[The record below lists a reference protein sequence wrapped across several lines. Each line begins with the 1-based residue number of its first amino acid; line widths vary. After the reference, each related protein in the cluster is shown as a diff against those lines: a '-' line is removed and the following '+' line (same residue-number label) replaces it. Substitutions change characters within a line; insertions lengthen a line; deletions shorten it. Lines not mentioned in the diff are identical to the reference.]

1 MCVCVCMH
9 IYVSVLDAFVHVC
22 VCTCANAHVCVCRG
36 QRSTSSVFLSHSP
49 PYFCV
54 RVSPQIWRSLIW
66 PDLLTSEPQRSHLSP
81 SPSSKLTSVHCHA
94 SFFFMW
100 VFGTQAQGTGLH
112 TSRQANSPISRLPSS
127 FTKGFHERRRETR
140 ERGCNSSTIEI
151 ASEEKEETE
160 PGCGSLGDGGPR
172 HRSPLLLDCM

>member
-1 MCVCVCMH
+1 MH
-9 IYVSVLDAFVHVC
+9 VYMFVYVHVQMHMY
-22 VCTCANAHVCVCRG
+22 VYVEARG
-36 QRSTSSVFLSHSP
+36 QHPMSSSVTLHLT
-49 PYFCV
+49 FCV

-66 PDLLTSEPQRSHLSP
+66 PDLLTSEPQRFHLSP

-94 SFFFMW
+94 SFFFYVGVW
-100 VFGTQAQGTGLH
+100 GTQAQGTGLH
-112 TSRQANSPISRLPSS
+112 TSWQANSPTSRLPSS

-172 HRSPLLLDCM
+172 HRPPLLLDCM